1 MELLLAVGLERVS
14 AEVEGWALAFL
25 AVELGEGEQAAVAER
40 YIEEG
45 PFVRV
50 VVVSSTLTVV
60 VVEGVCIP
68 ASAGLSSLVEGC
80 VEVVRNVHGLN
91 LRNAKRCE
99 DHYDFCYDCSLLL
112 YLNFLVLHHCLRAA
126 AVEDLGACFHLESFR
141 RPTLQRRRQRQAEAR
156 QHFRSQRYLT
166 NIVLGL
172 ARLLPIPGS
181 RRRRMR
187 NQQ

>member
-1 MELLLAVGLERVS
+1 MGLERVS
-14 AEVEGWALAFL
+14 AEAEGWALVFL
-25 AVELGEGEQAAVAER
+25 AAELGEGEEAAVMEQ

-45 PFVRV
+45 HYVRV

-68 ASAGLSSLVEGC
+68 VSAGLCSLVEGC

-91 LRNAKRCE
+91 PRNAKRCE
-99 DHYDFCYDCSLLL
+99 DHYDSCCDCSLLL
-112 YLNFLVLHHCLRAA
+112 YLNFLVLRHCLRVA

-141 RPTLQRRRQRQAEAR
+141 RPTLQRRRPRQVEAR
-156 QHFRSQRYLT
+156 QHCRSQRCLT

-172 ARLLPIPGS
+172 ARLLSIPGS
-181 RRRRMR
+181 RRWRMR

>member
-1 MELLLAVGLERVS
+1 V
-14 AEVEGWALAFL
+14 FL
-25 AVELGEGEQAAVAER
+25 AAELGEGEEAAVAER
-40 YIEEG
+40 YIGEG
-45 PFVRV
+45 HVVRV
-50 VVVSSTLTVV
+50 VVVSSTLTVAV
-60 VVEGVCIP
+60 EEGVCIP
-68 ASAGLSSLVEGC
+68 ACSLVEGC

-99 DHYDFCYDCSLLL
+99 DHYGFCFDCSLLL
-112 YLNFLVLHHCLRAA
+112 YLNFLVLHYCLRVA

-141 RPTLQRRRQRQAEAR
+141 RPTLQHRRQRQAEAR
-156 QHFRSQRYLT
+156 QHFRSQRCLT